1 MARKCPRGFVCTDG
15 NTVWLVIAVAVIV
28 GVGLWWYAPA
38 TASAVPSIV
47 MPEPKVI
54 VMQQPPAGFGQRPDL
69 YPEPVRRF
77 GGGLPSIPVRGA
89 AGPYEQ
95 VGILTQ
101 EGGSSTSAAPDR
113 TILPLYGRELD
124 PRRSRWNYY
133 TRTDGTN
140 PVQVPVRFQNRICD
154 DDTNGCM
161 EISSDDSIHVPA
173 LGRAFKATVYRK
185 SMFN

>member
-101 EGGSSTSAAPDR
+101 EGGSSTLCCTGPHNSAALWAR
-113 TILPLYGRELD
+113 TGPPTQSLELLHTHGRYEPRTGARALPESYL
-124 PRRSRWNYY
+124 
-133 TRTDGTN
+133 
-140 PVQVPVRFQNRICD
+140 
-154 DDTNGCM
+154 
-161 EISSDDSIHVPA
+161 
-173 LGRAFKATVYRK
+173 
-185 SMFN
+185 